1 MVESRGTN
9 LDRLNSMDLKLYS
22 KEYLV
27 YYYLF
32 KDLRYAISKY
42 SNGKLI
48 DIGCGNKPY
57 TSMLYPYINEHIG
70 CDIIQSSDNKVDVI
84 CEATNIQLPSE
95 TFDTAFSTQ
104 TIEHVGEFQLMVNE
118 AYRLLKPGGHFIV
131 SGPMYWPIHEEPF
144 DFHRFTKYG
153 FEQSLKK
160 AGFEVVEVLPNGG
173 KWAFLGQAIIHTLP
187 NILTFPKLFKVIHNQ
202 FFKFLDKAFYD
213 PSNTLNYVA
222 IGRK

>member
-1 MVESRGTN
+1 MGKNRDLN
-9 LDRLNSMDLKLYS
+9 LDRLNSLELKLYS

-27 YYYLF
+27 YFFLF
-32 KDLRYAISKY
+32 KELRSAITRFAK
-42 SNGKLI
+42 GKLL

-57 TSMLYPYINEHIG
+57 EIMLKPYINEHLG
-70 CDIIQSSDNKVDVI
+70 CDIVQSSNNKVDVI
-84 CEATNIQLPSE
+84 CEATMIPIKDAA
-95 TFDTAFSTQ
+95 FDTIISTQ
-104 TIEHVGEFQLMVNE
+104 TIEHIGDFQTMVNE

-131 SGPMYWPIHEEPF
+131 SGPMYWPIHEEPY

-153 FEQSLKK
+153 FIHSLEK
-160 AGFEVVEVLPNGG
+160 AGFIAVEVNANGG

-187 NILTFPKLFKVIHNQ
+187 DLLTFPKIIKIVHNW
-202 FFKFLDKAFYD
+202 FFKTIDRWFYD